1 MFFLRRFPIARCGQ
15 SVRTA
20 GPQLEHGGETDIVIF
35 VQFLSGAYG
44 AIVILFLLRL
54 LAECPTPPHLSKP
67 SANYCLIDNRQ
78 I

>member
-1 MFFLRRFPIARCGQ
+1 MHT
-15 SVRTA
+15 V

-54 LAECPTPPHLSKP
+54 LAECRTPPPFKEAFGEL
-67 SANYCLIDNRQ
+67 LFD
-78 I
+78 

>member
-1 MFFLRRFPIARCGQ
+1 MH
-15 SVRTA
+15 TA

-54 LAECPTPPHLSKP
+54 LAECPIPPPFKQALSE
-67 SANYCLIDNRQ
+67 LLFD
-78 I
+78 